1 MSRPKL
7 NLLAKF
13 SLTSFFILA
22 GVAIALAWG
31 IQWRMEQSALR
42 GGSQIRRSSKSV
54 VSNIVEGFGR
64 RRYKNEFIKICQNTP
79 QLCWGDEWPTL
90 SPGRLCHNGENS
102 EKCHAELVSASNRI
116 KYLRDPEINSG

>member
-1 MSRPKL
+1 MSCPKL

-22 GVAIALAWG
+22 GVASALAWG
-31 IQWRMEQSALR
+31 IKWRMEQSALR
-42 GGSQIRRSSKSV
+42 EGSQIRRSSKSV

-90 SPGRLCHNGENS
+90 SPGDCVVTCFCHP
-102 EKCHAELVSASNRI
+102 ELGSGSR
-116 KYLRDPEINSG
+116 KYLILLDAA